1 MPDFLR
7 PKATRGRSVLVTALV
22 LTASVAASAGA
33 QTGAVRGRVLDD
45 TRQPVSGVRV
55 SVAAPMPVRMA
66 VPMAVP
72 VRSAVSDV
80 LGQFRF
86 DSLAPGPASLI
97 ARRAGYEVTHAYV
110 IVRRDSI
117 VEVTLVLSRT
127 RAALQAVV
135 VQEHLPAGSMRPALD
150 RTSTLI
156 TAGARSEVIE
166 LAGSDANLS
175 EKVGRQIFA
184 RVPGIQVY
192 DMDGAGNQTN
202 VSTRGLDPHR
212 SWEMNVRQDGIPVV
226 SDAYGYPASHYSP
239 PLEAMERVA
248 LVRGT
253 ASLQYGA
260 QFGGLLD
267 YITLGSDTTR
277 AFAPRAVLTNGSFG
291 LRNGF
296 GQAGGRVGSV
306 DYQLYGAWR
315 ESDGFRDVSRSRYSS
330 HYASATWRATPTLS
344 VRAQSGRSWYRYRI
358 PGPLTD
364 AMFAADARAATRRRN
379 WFSPTITVPAM
390 RVDWQPRAGTRVSA
404 QVSAVLGD
412 RSSVQFV
419 GFATVADT
427 AATAT
432 GRFAARA
439 VDIDDFNS
447 RTIEFRLIQE
457 HTVASWPAT
466 LATGIAISDNHM
478 RRRQQGAGTSASDYD
493 LTVSGAFGR
502 DLHYRSR
509 ALAFYA
515 EEMVQLSDAW
525 SLIPGVRIESGRTRM
540 SGRLAYYDPADVPRT
555 VRHDYPLFGL
565 RAERRVGAS
574 GEFYAGWS
582 QAYRPMLLKD
592 LLPENALEV
601 TDTSMRDARGW
612 TVEAGVRGRR
622 GGRIGYDIGAFWM
635 RYDGRSGALFRDDGS
650 GPYLFK
656 TNLGSTRTLGVELSV
671 DALLRATQTAAWRGF
686 IAGAFFDA
694 VYREGIVVAAGTN
707 ASLEGKTVE
716 GVPRAIV
723 RTGITRDG
731 VRSSLNLQV
740 SHTARTFGDPLNT
753 VTPNATGA
761 RGLVPAYTLVDA
773 NGSVRLSP
781 WVRVRFGVTNL
792 LDARYFTKRPAFYP
806 GPGVW
811 PSDGIGVQAGVE
823 LGR

>member
-1 MPDFLR
+1 MRF
-7 PKATRGRSVLVTALV
+7 AALILAV
-22 LTASVAASAGA
+22 SFAASFAAPAGA
-33 QTGAVRGRVLDD
+33 QRSAVRGRVLDE
-45 TRQPVSGVRV
+45 TRQPLAGVRV
-55 SVAAPMPVRMA
+55 TVALPSRVTVTDA
-66 VPMAVP
+66 
-72 VRSAVSDV
+72 

-86 DSLAPGPASLI
+86 ASLAAGPAAI
-97 ARRAGYEVTHAYV
+97 TARRAGFEVGRASV
-110 IVRRDSI
+110 MVPLDST
-117 VEVTLVLSRT
+117 VEVTIVLART

-135 VQEHLPAGSMRPALD
+135 VQERPPAGTMRPAPD
-150 RTSTLI
+150 RTGTLI

-166 LAGSDANLS
+166 LVGTDVNLS

-202 VSTRGLDPHR
+202 VSTRGLDAHR
-212 SWEMNVRQDGIPVV
+212 SWELNVRQDGIPVV

-239 PLEAMERVA
+239 PMEAMERVV

-267 YITLGSDTTR
+267 YVTRAPDTTR
-277 AFAPRAVLTNGSFG
+277 AVAARAVLTGGSFG

-296 GQAGGRVGSV
+296 GEAGGRVGAV
-306 DYQLYGAWR
+306 EYQVYAAWR
-315 ESDGFRDVSRSRYSS
+315 ESDGFRDVSRSRYS
-330 HYASATWRATPTLS
+330 AQFAGATWHASPTLS
-344 VRAQSGRSWYRYRI
+344 IRAQVGRSWYRYRI

-364 AMFAADARAATRRRN
+364 PMFAADARAATRRRN
-379 WFSPTITVPAM
+379 WFSPTITVPAL
-390 RVDWQPRAGTRVSA
+390 RAEWRPRAGTRLSA
-404 QVSAVLGD
+404 QASGVVGD

-427 AATAT
+427 AATSS
-432 GRFAARA
+432 GLFAPRA

-447 RTIEFRLIQE
+447 RTLELRFTQD
-457 HTVASWPAT
+457 HTVAGRPAT
-466 LATGIAISDNHM
+466 LATGVAITDNDL
-478 RRRQQGAGTSASDYD
+478 RRRQQGAGTRGTDYD
-493 LTVSGAFGR
+493 LAVNGTFGR
-502 DLHYRSR
+502 DLNYRSR
-509 ALAFYA
+509 AFAFYA
-515 EEMVQLSDAW
+515 EEMVRVGADW
-525 SLIPGVRIESGRTRM
+525 SLIPGVRIERGRTRM

-555 VRHDYPLFGL
+555 VQHDYPLFGL
-565 RAERRVGAS
+565 RAERRLAGG

-601 TDTSMRDARGW
+601 SDSSMRDARGW
-612 TVEAGVRGRR
+612 TVEAGVRRRR
-622 GGRIGYDIGAFWM
+622 GPRFGYDIGAFWM
-635 RYDGRSGALFRDDGS
+635 RYDGRFGALIRDAGA

-656 TNLGSTRTLGVELSV
+656 TNLGSTRTLGVEIAA
-671 DALLRATQTAAWRGF
+671 DALLGATRSAAWRAF
-686 IAGAFFDA
+686 VAGAFFDA
-694 VYREGIVVAAGTN
+694 VYREGVAVSSGTN
-707 ASLEGKTVE
+707 VSLEGNAVE
-716 GVPRAIV
+716 GVPRAIL

-731 VRSSLNLQV
+731 ARSSLSLQV
-740 SHTARTFGDPLNT
+740 SHTARSFGDPLNT
-753 VTPNATGA
+753 VAPNATGA

-773 NGSVRLSP
+773 NGSMRLSP
-781 WVRVRFGVTNL
+781 WVRIRFGVTNL

-811 PSDGIGVQAGVE
+811 PSDGIGLQAGVE

>member
-1 MPDFLR
+1 MNLR
-7 PKATRGRSVLVTALV
+7 AVLVAMLV
-22 LTASVAASAGA
+22 LAGVVTAPAAA
-33 QTGAVRGRVLDD
+33 QSGSVRGRVLDD
-45 TRQPVSGVRV
+45 AGQPLAGVRV
-55 SVAAPMPVRMA
+55 SVT
-66 VPMAVP
+66 VPA
-72 VRSAVSDV
+72 RFTFTDA
-80 LGQFRF
+80 LGRFRF
-86 DSLAPGPASLI
+86 DSLVAGPVSLTALRTGHGTTVAS
-97 ARRAGYEVTHAYV
+97 V
-110 IVRRDSI
+110 IVPRDSTF
-117 VEVTLVLSRT
+117 EVTLVLVRA

-135 VQEHLPAGSMRPALD
+135 VQERPPAGSMRPASD
-150 RTSTLI
+150 RTGTLI

-166 LAGSDANLS
+166 LSGTDANLS

-239 PLEAMERVA
+239 PTEAMERVL

-267 YITLGSDTTR
+267 YATRAPDTTR
-277 AFAPRAVLTNGSFG
+277 SIAARAALTGGSFG

-296 GQAGGRVGSV
+296 GEAGGRVGAV
-306 DYQLYGAWR
+306 DYQAYAAWR
-315 ESDGFRDVSRSRYSS
+315 ESDGFRDVSRSRYSAQF
-330 HYASATWRATPTLS
+330 ASATWHASPTLAI
-344 VRAQSGRSWYRYRI
+344 RAQVGRSWYLYRI

-379 WFSPTITVPAM
+379 WFSPTITVPAL
-390 RVDWQPRAGTRVSA
+390 RAEWRPREGTRFSA
-404 QVSAVLGD
+404 QVSGVVGD

-432 GRFAARA
+432 GLFAPRA
-439 VDIDDFNS
+439 VDIDDFDS
-447 RTIEFRLIQE
+447 RTAELRLTQAHMIGGRQ
-457 HTVASWPAT
+457 AT
-466 LATGIAISDNHM
+466 LASGVAITDNDL
-478 RRRQQGAGTSASDYD
+478 RRRQQGVGTRGSDYD
-493 LTVSGAFGR
+493 LAVSGAFGR

-509 ALAFYA
+509 AFAFYA
-515 EEMVQLSDAW
+515 EEMVRVSADW
-525 SLIPGVRIESGRTRM
+525 SVIPGVRIERGRTRM

-555 VRHDYPLFGL
+555 VQHDYPLFGL
-565 RAERRVGAS
+565 RAERRLGGG

-601 TDTSMRDARGW
+601 SDSSMRDARGW
-612 TVEAGVRGRR
+612 TIEAGARGRR
-622 GGRIGYDIGAFWM
+622 GPRFGYDIGAFWM
-635 RYDGRSGALFRDDGS
+635 RYDGRFGALLRDAGA

-656 TNLGSTRTLGVELSV
+656 TNLGSTRTAGVEIAA
-671 DALLRATQTAAWRGF
+671 DALLRATPTAAWRAF
-686 IAGAFFDA
+686 VAGAFFDA
-694 VYREGIVVAAGTN
+694 VYREGVAVSAGTN
-707 ASLEGKTVE
+707 VSLSGNRVE

-731 VRSSLNLQV
+731 GRSSLSVQV
-740 SHTARTFGDPLNT
+740 SHTARSFGDPLNT

-761 RGLVPAYTLVDA
+761 RGLVPAYTIVDA
-773 NGSVRLSP
+773 NGSVRLAQ
-781 WVRVRFGVTNL
+781 WVRIRFGVTNL

-811 PSDGIGVQAGVE
+811 PSDGRGVQAGVE
-823 LGR
+823 FGR

>member
-1 MPDFLR
+1 MLDALR
-7 PKATRGRSVLVTALV
+7 LDSMNARCILVSTLV
-22 LTASVAASAGA
+22 LAASLTDPAGA
-33 QTGAVRGRVLDD
+33 QFGEVRGRVLDD
-45 TRQPVSGVRV
+45 SREPLAGARV
-55 SVAAPMPVRMA
+55 TIAVAVAGSA
-66 VPMAVP
+66 
-72 VRSAVSDV
+72 RSTVTDA
-80 LGQFRF
+80 LGRFGF
-86 DSLAPGPASLI
+86 DSLAAGPASFE
-97 ARRAGYEVTHAYV
+97 ARLAGYGDGRASV
-110 IVRRDSI
+110 IVPRDSR
-117 VEVTLVLSRT
+117 VDVTFVLTRT
-127 RAALQAVV
+127 RAALGAVV
-135 VQEHLPAGSMRPALD
+135 VRERRPAGTMRPAPD
-150 RTSTLI
+150 RSGTLI

-184 RVPGIQVY
+184 RVPGVQVY

-239 PLEAMERVA
+239 PMEAMERVT

-253 ASLQYGA
+253 AALQYGA

-267 YITLGSDTTR
+267 YITRGSDATR
-277 AFAPRAVLTNGSFG
+277 AFAPRAVLTSGSFG
-291 LRNGF
+291 LINGF
-296 GQAGGRVGSV
+296 AEAGGRVGSV
-306 DYQLYGAWR
+306 DYSLYGAWR
-315 ESDGFRDVSRSRYSS
+315 ESDGFRDVSRSRYSAQ
-330 HYASATWRATPTLS
+330 YASATWHAVPSLS
-344 VRAQSGRSWYRYRI
+344 VRAQVGRSWYLYRI

-364 AMFAADARAATRRRN
+364 ATFAADPRAATRRRN
-379 WFSPTITVPAM
+379 WFSPTITVPALS
-390 RVDWQPRAGTRVSA
+390 VDWRPRAGTRLSA
-404 QVSAVLGD
+404 QVSGVLGD

-427 AATAT
+427 VETAT

-439 VDIDDFNS
+439 VDVDDFNS
-447 RTIEFRLIQE
+447 RTIELRLTQD
-457 HTVASWPAT
+457 HTVASRQAT
-466 LATGIAISDNHM
+466 LATGVAISDNDL
-478 RRRQQGAGTSASDYD
+478 RRRQQGTGTRASDYD
-493 LTVSGAFGR
+493 LSVSGAFGR

-515 EEMVQLSDAW
+515 EEMVQLSDEW
-525 SLIPGVRIESGRTRM
+525 SLIPGVRIERGRTRM

-565 RAERRVGAS
+565 RAERRLGAD

-612 TVEAGVRGRR
+612 TVEAGLRGRR
-622 GGRIGYDIGAFWM
+622 GPRIGYDIGAFWM
-635 RYDGRSGALFRDDGS
+635 RYDGRSGALLRDDGA

-656 TNLGSTRTLGVELSV
+656 TNLGSTRTVGVEISA
-671 DALLRATQTAAWRGF
+671 DALLRTTRTAAWRGF

-694 VYREGIVVAAGTN
+694 VYREGIVVSAGTN
-707 ASLEGKTVE
+707 ASLAGNAVE
-716 GVPRAIV
+716 EVPRAIV

-731 VRSSLNLQV
+731 ARSSLNLQV
-740 SHTARTFGDPLNT
+740 SHTARSFGDPLNT

-781 WVRVRFGVTNL
+781 WVRVRFGISNL

-811 PSDGIGVQAGVE
+811 PSDGVGVQAGVE